1 MLRLLK
7 FELYKIYKQ
16 KSIYILFALLIAI
29 ISTGGW
35 IDRSSE
41 KDIYQGYQ
49 KWEGKLTAD
58 KINELDRI
66 REKGNKNSDARQE
79 FTFKENLLYS
89 ISMVIFQQTNF
100 TEERNKEI
108 TKLTEKI
115 HQTPLSYEK
124 RQAELKKHMLSSI
137 DTSHFY
143 YQKGPEVMMDMIY
156 TFGFVITAFM
166 TIIGIGPIFSKEY
179 SSGMDQFLLSSKYG
193 RSKAVTAK
201 ILASLVFILSVIA
214 IWSLYSIVRASYSF
228 GMHGWKSS
236 LQSLYGFIE
245 SPYPFSLTNAFTMMM
260 AIHVIAALAFGV
272 MVVFISAVSKK
283 VVVSVLVSGV
293 IFGLPLALDTV
304 LDYGGTKKV
313 WVDRFISISIY
324 QFMKVKELFAGFRT
338 YNFFGY
344 PVLQPIL
351 AVVLSIFTIILFWY
365 MTKWIMKKKQITV

>member
-16 KSIYILFALLIAI
+16 KSIYILFALLIAL

-35 IDRSSE
+35 IDRSNE
-41 KDIYQGYQ
+41 KVIYQGYQ
-49 KWEGKLTAD
+49 KWEGKLTAE
-58 KINELDRI
+58 KIYKLDRI
-66 REKGNKNSDARQE
+66 REDGNKKSDAGQE
-79 FTFKENLLYS
+79 FTFKEHLLYS

-100 TEERNKEI
+100 TDERNKEI
-108 TKLTEKI
+108 AQLTEKI
-115 HQTPLSYEK
+115 QQTPLSYEK
-124 RQAELKKHMLSSI
+124 RQAELKKDMLSRI
-137 DTSHFY
+137 DTSYFY
-143 YQKGPEVMMDMIY
+143 YPKGPAIMLDMIY

-201 ILASLVFILSVIA
+201 ILASLMFILSVIA
-214 IWSLYSIVRASYSF
+214 VWSLYSVARSAYSF
-228 GMHGWKSS
+228 GLHGWKSS
-236 LQSLYGFIE
+236 IQSVIQFLE
-245 SPYPFSLTNAFTMMM
+245 SPYPFSLSSAFTMMM
-260 AIHVIAALAFGV
+260 AIHVVAALAFGLI
-272 MVVFISAVSKK
+272 VVFISAVSKK
-283 VVVSVLVSGV
+283 VIVSVLASGV

-313 WVDRFISISIY
+313 WVDRFISFSIY
-324 QFMKVKELFAGFRT
+324 QFMKVKELFVGFRT

-351 AVVLSIFTIILFWY
+351 AIVLSIFTIIIFWY
-365 MTKWIMKKKQITV
+365 MTKWILKKKQITV